1 MLTSKTP
8 SSTWTTVA
16 VMGAVG
22 LFFGTIRAARAADR
36 VPCENGPMV
45 KNLMALSKRP
55 CPVPGRTNHE
65 LTWREVRKL
74 TATAES
80 VGDHMKIAGYY
91 LAKADTLEAQA
102 AAYEEAAAA
111 YRHGPVVKN
120 LMSPTTAARY
130 DFIAK
135 GFREEAKSDR
145 ALAASHEQM
154 AKSAVAS
161 L

>member
-1 MLTSKTP
+1 
-8 SSTWTTVA
+8 
-16 VMGAVG
+16 
-22 LFFGTIRAARAADR
+22 
-36 VPCENGPMV
+36 
-45 KNLMALSKRP
+45 
-55 CPVPGRTNHE
+55 
-65 LTWREVRKL
+65 
-74 TATAES
+74 
-80 VGDHMKIAGYY
+80 MKIAGYY